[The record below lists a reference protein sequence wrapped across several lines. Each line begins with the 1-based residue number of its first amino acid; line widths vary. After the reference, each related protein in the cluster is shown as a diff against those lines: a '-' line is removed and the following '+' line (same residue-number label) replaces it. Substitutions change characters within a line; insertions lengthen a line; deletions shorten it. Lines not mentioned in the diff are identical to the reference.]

1 MISGSF
7 ATTGSTQTR
16 TSLSYINELV
26 TGATAQGRYHIVVP
40 NQYMDD
46 SMANVLRSTYGY
58 KVQSKN
64 SLMGT
69 SNDYTISWGLPIPT
83 ATPVPTAY
91 PTATPTRTP
100 NPTPNPT
107 ETNNPTATPSSTPA
121 PTASPT
127 PSGTPASTPSS
138 TPAPTA
144 SPTPSGTPASTPSPT
159 PSGTPSPS
167 PTAT

>member
-26 TGATAQGRYHIVVP
+26 TGATAQGLYRIVVP

-46 SMANVLRSTYGY
+46 NMAYVLKHTYGY
-58 KVQSKN
+58 HVQSRN

-69 SNDYTISWGLPIPT
+69 FDDYIISWAPPMPT
-83 ATPVPTAY
+83 ATPAPTAY
-91 PTATPTRTP
+91 PTATPTQTP

-107 ETNNPTATPSSTPA
+107 ETNYPTPNPTSTPNSTPAPTPNPTSSSTPA
-121 PTASPT
+121 PTAS
-127 PSGTPASTPSS
+127 STPIPTASS
-138 TPAPTA
+138 TPE
-144 SPTPSGTPASTPSPT
+144 STPN
-159 PSGTPSPS
+159 
-167 PTAT
+167 PTATSI

>member
-26 TGATAQGRYHIVVP
+26 TGATAHGRYYIVVP

-58 KVQSKN
+58 KVQAKN
-64 SLMGT
+64 SSMGT
-69 SNDYTISWGLPIPT
+69 SDDYTISWGLPIPT
-83 ATPVPTAY
+83 ATPTSTAY
-91 PTATPTRTP
+91 PTSTPTNTP

-127 PSGTPASTPSS
+127 PSGTP
-138 TPAPTA
+138 
-144 SPTPSGTPASTPSPT
+144 
-159 PSGTPSPS
+159 SPS

>member
-26 TGATAQGRYHIVVP
+26 TGATAQGRYYIVVP

-58 KVQSKN
+58 KVQAKN
-64 SLMGT
+64 SSMGT
-69 SNDYTISWGLPIPT
+69 FDDYTISWGLPIPT
-83 ATPVPTAY
+83 ATPAPTAY
-91 PTATPTRTP
+91 PTATPTHTP

-107 ETNNPTATPSSTPA
+107 ETNIPTATPSSTPA
-121 PTASPT
+121 PTPSPT
-127 PSGTPASTPSS
+127 SSSTPAPSPTPSS
-138 TPAPTA
+138 TPAP
-144 SPTPSGTPASTPSPT
+144 PTGTPAPSPTSSSTPAPSPT
-159 PSGTPSPS
+159 PM
-167 PTAT
+167 

>member
-26 TGATAQGRYHIVVP
+26 TGATAHGRYYIVVP

-58 KVQSKN
+58 KVQAKN

-83 ATPVPTAY
+83 ATPSPTAY
-91 PTATPTRTP
+91 PTATPTQTP

-144 SPTPSGTPASTPSPT
+144 SPTPSGTP
-159 PSGTPSPS
+159 SPS